1 MRSAKCPYCARQF
14 SILETDAKQKAYLPF
29 CGRKCK
35 LLDLGSWLDGSY
47 LVSDDKDEDTDR
59 RLDGQEGTET

>member
-1 MRSAKCPYCARQF
+1 MTSARCPYCRKQF
-14 SILETDAKQKAYLPF
+14 SIRETDAKQKGYLPF

-47 LVSDDKDEDTDR
+47 RVAEDM
-59 RLDGQEGTET
+59 DGDGDCRPDGKEGTET